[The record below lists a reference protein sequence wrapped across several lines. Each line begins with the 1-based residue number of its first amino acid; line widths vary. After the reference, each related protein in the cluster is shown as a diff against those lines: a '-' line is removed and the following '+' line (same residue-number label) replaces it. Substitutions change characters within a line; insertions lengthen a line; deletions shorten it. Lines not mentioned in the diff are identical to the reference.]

1 MKRLLGTLIVVV
13 LTVGSLSACGKK
25 DAGGGTATAAGST
38 GPSDSAAF
46 GEGPGGTGASGG
58 TSTGSGGGTGSGGQ
72 SPAAGKSAAPA
83 YPGDAKGYCQA
94 AVTAWAKNDMNRI
107 KQLAG
112 PGATS
117 NFQYIEKGAD
127 TNWKYVKQN
136 GGDCILRN
144 DHGDQLQVTIDD
156 NNLGK
161 PQAVTDVV
169 IEKTEYPSDPSS
181 YVGSFVN
188 AWYNGNTQ
196 RMATYSSQS
205 IAGNYAGKR
214 APHNWTEG
222 QPKED
227 KGDYWL
233 VHGSSN
239 DGINLT
245 YKVKKSLGKPGGILG
260 IS

>member
-1 MKRLLGTLIVVV
+1 MKRLLGTLVVAI
-13 LTVGSLSACGKK
+13 LTVGSLTACGKK
-25 DAGGGTATAAGST
+25 DDGAQTPAAAGST

-46 GEGPGGTGASGG
+46 GEGPGGSAAAS
-58 TSTGSGGGTGSGGQ
+58 SDAGSGGNSQ
-72 SPAAGKSAAPA
+72 PATDKSAAPA

-94 AVTAWAKNDMNRI
+94 VVSAWTKNDMNRI
-107 KQLAG
+107 KQLSG
-112 PGATS
+112 SGAVS

-127 TNWKYVKQN
+127 TNWKYVKKN
-136 GGDCILRN
+136 GSECVLRN
-144 DHGDQLQVTIDD
+144 DHGDELQVTVDEH
-156 NNLGK
+156 NLGK

-169 IEKTEYPSDPSS
+169 IQKTEYPSDPSS
-181 YVGSFVN
+181 YVSGFIN

-196 RMATYSSQS
+196 RMASYSSHS
-205 IAGNYAGKR
+205 IAGSYGGKK
-214 APHNWTEG
+214 APPNWTES

-239 DGINLT
+239 AGDSYT
-245 YKVKKSLGKPGGILG
+245 FKVKKSLGKSGGITG

>member
-1 MKRLLGTLIVVV
+1 MKRLLGTLIVAI
-13 LTVGSLSACGKK
+13 LAVGSLTACGKK
-25 DAGGGTATAAGST
+25 DGGNTVAADAST

-46 GEGPGGTGASGG
+46 GEGPGGSGAASPSSGG
-58 TSTGSGGGTGSGGQ
+58 SQGTATADK
-72 SPAAGKSAAPA
+72 SPAAPT
-83 YPGDAKGYCQA
+83 YPGDAKSYCQA
-94 AVTAWAKNDMNRI
+94 AVTAWTKNDSGRI

-112 PGATS
+112 SGAVS

-127 TNWKYVKQN
+127 TNWKYVKKDGN
-136 GGDCILRN
+136 ECILRN
-144 DHGDQLQVTIDD
+144 DHGDQLQVTIDEH
-156 NNLGK
+156 NLGK

-169 IEKTEYPSDPSS
+169 IEKTEYPSDASS
-181 YVGSFVN
+181 YVNNFIN

-196 RMATYSSQS
+196 RMAAYSSHS
-205 IAGNYAGKR
+205 IASSYGGKK
-214 APHNWTEG
+214 APPNWTES

-239 DGINLT
+239 AGDSYT
-245 YKVKKSLGKPGGILG
+245 FKVKKSLGKANGILG

>member
-1 MKRLLGTLIVVV
+1 MKRLLGTLIIAI
-13 LTVGSLSACGKK
+13 LTVGSLTACGKK
-25 DAGGGTATAAGST
+25 DGGTTPAAATST
-38 GPSDSAAF
+38 GPSDSSAF
-46 GEGPGGTGASGG
+46 GENTNGGGASNPP
-58 TSTGSGGGTGSGGQ
+58 SDGSGGGQ
-72 SPAAGKSAAPA
+72 SPGTDKSAAPT

-94 AVTAWAKNDMNRI
+94 AVTAWTKNDSGRI

-112 PGATS
+112 TGAVS

-127 TNWKYVKQN
+127 TNWKYAKKD
-136 GGDCILRN
+136 GSDCILRN
-144 DHGDQLQVTIDD
+144 DHGDQLQVTIDEHK
-156 NNLGK
+156 LGK

-181 YVGSFVN
+181 YVNNFIN

-196 RMATYSSQS
+196 RMAIYSSHS
-205 IAGNYAGKR
+205 IASNYGGKK
-214 APHNWTEG
+214 APPNWTEG

-239 DGINLT
+239 AGDSYT
-245 YKVKKSLGKPGGILG
+245 FKVKKSLGKANGILG

>member
-1 MKRLLGTLIVVV
+1 MKRLFGAMIVAI
-13 LTVGSLSACGKK
+13 LTVGSVAACGKK
-25 DAGGGTATAAGST
+25 DGGATPGAATSN
-38 GPSDSAAF
+38 GPTDSAAF
-46 GEGPGGTGASGG
+46 GEGPGGSGQPADPSGG
-58 TSTGSGGGTGSGGQ
+58 TAPSSSAADK
-72 SPAAGKSAAPA
+72 SPAAPT

-94 AVTAWAKNDMNRI
+94 VVSAWTKNDSARI

-112 PGATS
+112 SGAVS

-127 TNWKYVKQN
+127 TNWKYVKKD
-136 GGDCILRN
+136 GSECVLRN
-144 DHGDQLQVTIDD
+144 DHGDQLQVTIDEH
-156 NNLGK
+156 NLGK

-181 YVGSFVN
+181 YVNNFIN

-196 RMATYSSQS
+196 RMATYSSHS
-205 IAGNYAGKR
+205 IASSYGGKK
-214 APHNWTEG
+214 APPNWTES

-233 VHGSSN
+233 VRGSSN
-239 DGINLT
+239 AGDSYT
-245 YKVKKSLGKPGGILG
+245 FKVKKSLGKANGILG